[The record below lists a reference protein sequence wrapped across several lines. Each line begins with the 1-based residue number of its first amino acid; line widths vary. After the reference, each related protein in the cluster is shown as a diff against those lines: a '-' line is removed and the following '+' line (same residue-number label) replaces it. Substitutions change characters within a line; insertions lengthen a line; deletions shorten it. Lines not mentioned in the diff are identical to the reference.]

1 MKQIKNYKE
10 YTIKLLQDVFM
21 GKNGEITSM
30 HAIHNGYTN
39 YSYVVTFENGKKYQ
53 VRLPHCGN
61 LINRSNEYQVLS
73 LLGNQDF
80 IYFDI
85 KTGIGVKEWIDGKSP
100 RIPYFWKWK
109 QVDDLFTQ
117 IRKIHQTKVPFDV
130 KLKKLNFDLYNQNLF
145 KLKLAYQTKF
155 LSIIETYKGDEMVLS
170 HTDIN
175 APNLILDKNKK
186 LHIIDFEWCALASDY
201 WDYANFI
208 RESRIT
214 WYGLIDWNKY
224 IDNFDM
230 NKLKDYIFASS
241 VFAYLWTYMMPQTK
255 KMIKYRRR
263 TLRQVV
269 WYGRGVINNGNK
281 N

>member
-85 KTGIGVKEWIDGKSP
+85 KTGIGVKE
-100 RIPYFWKWK
+100 
-109 QVDDLFTQ
+109 
-117 IRKIHQTKVPFDV
+117 
-130 KLKKLNFDLYNQNLF
+130 
-145 KLKLAYQTKF
+145 
-155 LSIIETYKGDEMVLS
+155 
-170 HTDIN
+170 
-175 APNLILDKNKK
+175 
-186 LHIIDFEWCALASDY
+186 
-201 WDYANFI
+201 
-208 RESRIT
+208 
-214 WYGLIDWNKY
+214 
-224 IDNFDM
+224 
-230 NKLKDYIFASS
+230 
-241 VFAYLWTYMMPQTK
+241 
-255 KMIKYRRR
+255 
-263 TLRQVV
+263 
-269 WYGRGVINNGNK
+269 
-281 N
+281 